1 MIRGLYTAASG
12 MIAGLRMQETVAENL
27 SNLGTPGYK
36 GERSGLEEF
45 QGVLARSVGASSTP
59 LPVSVERVLGR
70 VGTGAYVDERDT
82 VLAEGAERRTDLP
95 LDVMVRGDGFF
106 SIQTDDGVRYT
117 RDGRFGRNAENILVS
132 SDGQPVIGADGG
144 PITINTDDVRIL
156 PTGDILVTVS
166 REVEQD
172 DGTLAIEVTEEVVGQ
187 LAVVEIDPQ
196 ALVRSGGS
204 RFTLVPG
211 AGTTPV
217 TLGETAVLIQ
227 GSLEETNIDIAQAST
242 DLMSLA
248 RAYQS
253 SQQVFSALNDSLQL
267 AVRDI
272 GRVG

>member
-106 SIQTDDGVRYT
+106 SIQTDDGIRYT

>member
-106 SIQTDDGVRYT
+106 AIQTDDGIRYT

>member
-1 MIRGLYTAASG
+1 
-12 MIAGLRMQETVAENL
+12 
-27 SNLGTPGYK
+27 
-36 GERSGLEEF
+36 
-45 QGVLARSVGASSTP
+45 
-59 LPVSVERVLGR
+59 
-70 VGTGAYVDERDT
+70 
-82 VLAEGAERRTDLP
+82 
-95 LDVMVRGDGFF
+95 
-106 SIQTDDGVRYT
+106 
-117 RDGRFGRNAENILVS
+117 
-132 SDGQPVIGADGG
+132 VIGADGG

-217 TLGETAVLIQ
+217 ALGETAVLIQ